1 MKQFIREF
9 LDLVDNGSEKARDDY
24 LTSLEKEQL
33 YDIIKY
39 AIDNKSLAWK
49 NRMLLQMVQYSPF
62 SFWACDDQYVIKL
75 WEAASTEIYGDDY
88 LGKEFWR
95 FVEKKE
101 REKALRDCLTIISK
115 KGGRVKA
122 FDNYYAVEEDDIG
135 IITQS
140 ISIYDDIN
148 DEYLQGEIG
157 LHINLSSVQKKHDD
171 IISERN
177 IAVKQFES
185 DCDALLAEFR
195 EYKEEI
201 YRKIKEYA
209 KNSEKTKLRDEC
221 CKTVDFFCKQL
232 NELRINAIALEQSNL
247 DSLRNQFYSAME
259 EIEDQINQEK
269 VSVFADTSIK
279 QLRDKAI
286 TIAYAKL
293 EEVKNC
299 VKTEA
304 DRLNQLMKISESN
317 RAELSDRLNMIYI
330 SQADFENHIN
340 EIIAGLKVAPTIAA
354 VNALSND
361 VENIARKTLADIRG
375 YEI

>member
-1 MKQFIREF
+1 MEQFIREF

-75 WEAASTEIYGDDY
+75 WEAASTEIYGDNY

-101 REKALRDCLTIISK
+101 REKALRDCQTIIAK

-177 IAVKQFES
+177 IAVKQFEH
-185 DCDALLAEFR
+185 DCDDLLAEFR
-195 EYKEEI
+195 EYREEI
-201 YRKIKEYA
+201 YLKIKKH
-209 KNSEKTKLRDEC
+209 KNISERTKLRDEC

-232 NELRINAIALEQSNL
+232 NELRVNAIALEQSNL

-269 VSVFADTSIK
+269 PMFADVSIEK
-279 QLRDKAI
+279 LRTEAI
-286 TIAYAKL
+286 TIANAGLK
-293 EEVKNC
+293 EVKNC
-299 VKTEA
+299 IETEA
-304 DRLNQLMKISESN
+304 ALLNQLMKKSEN
-317 RAELSDRLNMIYI
+317 DRADLSARLKKIYI
-330 SQADFENHIN
+330 IQADFENY
-340 EIIAGLKVAPTIAA
+340 IIDIVDGLKVATTISTL
-354 VNALSND
+354 NALRND
-361 VENIARKTLADIRG
+361 VENRARDILAEIRG
-375 YEI
+375 YKI